1 LLFFGAASVEIVTTE
16 GVMFSATFSKACDS
30 SSARR
35 APGTA
40 SCAMRVAGVRDT
52 IQQRVVRVLSKAAG
66 IIEAGDIR
74 VRIVIT
80 LDLNFM

>member
-1 LLFFGAASVEIVTTE
+1 
-16 GVMFSATFSKACDS
+16 
-30 SSARR
+30 
-35 APGTA
+35 
-40 SCAMRVAGVRDT
+40 MRVAGVRDT

-74 VRIVIT
+74 IRIVIT